1 MRVSRGSILV
11 VASHNPGKVR
21 EIGELLSPY
30 GIEPKSAGVLKL
42 PEPEESGATFAENAL
57 LKARSA
63 ATATG
68 VLSLADDSGL
78 AVTALNGAP
87 GIYSARWAGGEKDFS
102 IAIARVQ
109 RELDSCGAEE
119 RSAKFVCALA
129 LAAPSGET
137 EVFEAEVHGHLEFP
151 PRGDKGFG
159 YDPIFVA
166 DGMTQTF
173 GEIEPAQKHAISHR
187 ARAFEK
193 FLAATGLSNLSE
205 P

>member
-1 MRVSRGSILV
+1 MKLSRGSVLV

-30 GIEPKSAGVLKL
+30 AIETKSAAALQL
-42 PEPEESGATFAENAL
+42 PEPEETGLTFAENAL
-57 LKARSA
+57 LKARAAAA
-63 ATATG
+63 ATG
-68 VLSLADDSGL
+68 LLSLADDSGL

-87 GIYSARWAGGEKDFS
+87 GIYSARWAGAEKDFS
-102 IAIARVQ
+102 KAIARVQ
-109 RELDSCGAEE
+109 RELESRGAVD

-193 FLAATGLSNLSE
+193 FLAGTGLSNLSE